1 MSKICLVEDERSLI
15 ELIQLNLELE
25 GHEIFT
31 FSNGKIAS
39 EHFKKEL
46 NYDLI
51 ILDVMLPVVSGLDL
65 CRQIRETS
73 SIPILFL
80 SAKGTTY
87 DRIEGLK
94 IGANDYLPKP
104 FDLEELLLKVKIL
117 TIGTKS
123 KNDITIIEIGN
134 FIVDCSS
141 YEVKLNEKIVH
152 TFTKREISLI
162 RLFKEKEGQVISR
175 DEILDKIWGKDQF
188 PTTRTIDNYVLAFRK
203 LFEGDS
209 KSPTHFFSIRGVGY
223 KFLS

>member
-39 EHFKKEL
+39 EHFEKEL

-117 TIGTKS
+117 TIGTQS

-188 PTTRTIDNYVLAFRK
+188 PTSRTIDNYVLAFRK